1 MRPVK
6 RFVNRSIVGSVVK
19 QLTTREAVGMGFQD
33 LLIHVEPEA
42 EGRLRVTLDPQNLF
56 TRFPEHWTT
65 YLKMPYELTHEVA
78 GSPIMFGV
86 DGDYGVHPIRTPFH
100 GGKPVWASWCFNLPA
115 VASAP
120 ALPTTT
126 FTAEFCIPKGASK
139 AAEFALFSAVGDWPA
154 FDYSSWGMK
163 MILNAGTACCV
174 SVLGIGQGEPGE
186 GQQPRV
192 HYTEG
197 SRHAIELD
205 TWYRV
210 EFHAS
215 ACSLYAKGSSTALAT
230 DTWPAEQQNKA
241 GIPKGASHQFQ
252 MNSTG
257 GKFLFRGL
265 WVE

>member
-1 MRPVK
+1 
-6 RFVNRSIVGSVVK
+6 
-19 QLTTREAVGMGFQD
+19 MGFQD

-65 YLKMPYELTHEVA
+65 YLKCEKMPYEHTHEVA
-78 GSPIMFGV
+78 GSPIMFGL
-86 DGDYGVHPIRTPFH
+86 DGDYGLHP
-100 GGKPVWASWCFNLPA
+100 GGERVWNNWCFNLPA

-139 AAEFALFSAVGDWPA
+139 AAEFTLFSSVGEWPA
-154 FDYSSWGMK
+154 FDYSHWGMK
-163 MILNAGTACCV
+163 MILNAGTACCA
-174 SVLGIGQGEPGE
+174 SLLGIGQGK
-186 GQQPRV
+186 RV
-192 HYTEG
+192 KYTEG
-197 SRHAIELD
+197 SRHVIELD